1 MLEGVLVFVL
11 FDSILVYLHYGKG
24 FFGEGIRDCFRCCI
38 PIDLEEVGG
47 ESQTCGRLSHA

>member
-11 FDSILVYLHYGKG
+11 FDPILVYLHYGKG

-38 PIDLEEVGG
+38 PIDLEVGG